1 MRLRDDEQK
10 KLLSD
15 MAKEVV
21 RKLGLK
27 AGSFRGIVQIT
38 PAEDSR
44 PKEFILYFVPSEMS
58 KSKKLMLEV
67 LDTFSITYLKSYS
80 FRGFRR
86 SKSSDL
92 QSRMLSLEPY
102 DVSSHVAPPS
112 TTGVTT
118 NS

>member
-1 MRLRDDEQK
+1 MRLSDDEQK

-58 KSKKLMLEV
+58 MSKKLMLEV
-67 LDTFSITYLKSYS
+67 LDTFSITYLNWDVRTWK
-80 FRGFRR
+80 
-86 SKSSDL
+86 
-92 QSRMLSLEPY
+92 LEIRCFY
-102 DVSSHVAPPS
+102 FGKEKESE
-112 TTGVTT
+112 
-118 NS
+118 